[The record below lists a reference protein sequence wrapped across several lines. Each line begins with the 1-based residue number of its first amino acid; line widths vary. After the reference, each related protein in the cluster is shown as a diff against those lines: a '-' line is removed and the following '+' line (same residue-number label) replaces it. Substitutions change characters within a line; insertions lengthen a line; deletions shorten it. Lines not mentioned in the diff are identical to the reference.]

1 MCPLIDKRERV
12 NYNSG
17 MKKKTILW
25 ILIFAAVVLGGLLL
39 YRHLS
44 GTGGTVAVI
53 SVNGEVMERI
63 DLSKVRESYDLQFDT
78 PWGRNPVHVA
88 PGAISVSEA
97 DCPDQICVKM
107 GELTG
112 GGIPIVCMPH
122 RLVIEIEGGDFDA

>member
-63 DLSKVRESYDLQFDT
+63 DLSKVRESYDLEIATDY
-78 PWGRNPVHVA
+78 GRNLVHVS
-88 PGAISVSEA
+88 PGAI
-97 DCPDQICVKM
+97 
-107 GELTG
+107 
-112 GGIPIVCMPH
+112 
-122 RLVIEIEGGDFDA
+122 